1 MSLNAIYHTKMWAEG
16 KRVDD
21 LLVRA
26 AYLEA
31 LPIWRGVEFDDARY
45 RHMRR
50 TEINTL
56 REIAAERSKVTP

>member
-1 MSLNAIYHTKMWAEG
+1 MSLNAIYHTEMWAKG

-31 LPIWRGVEFDDARY
+31 LPSWKGFEFDDARY

-50 TEINTL
+50 TEIDTL
-56 REIAAERSKVTP
+56 RKLAQERAK